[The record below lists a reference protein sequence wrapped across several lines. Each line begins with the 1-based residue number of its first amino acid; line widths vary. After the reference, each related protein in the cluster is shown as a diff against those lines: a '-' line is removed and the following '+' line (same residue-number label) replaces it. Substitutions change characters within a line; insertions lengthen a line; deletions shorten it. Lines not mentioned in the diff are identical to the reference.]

1 MAAQIQPLVLDSI
14 GIYGLNK
21 QSSASS
27 LEPQWL
33 TEAENVMLDEK
44 GNVTTRKGV
53 KQVSDLIGSTTSN
66 TDIVKSLGE
75 FRSATGVST
84 IYAGAKDKIYKLN
97 TTHTPYTLDAQTFT
111 GTPQTL
117 TDGNW
122 EFCNFNDKFYGV
134 QASHKPIYFDGTNW
148 MDLEDAGS
156 FSAPAGVT
164 TFNPRCCLGDFGRLW
179 VAGIAEEKDVV
190 YYSDTLIGHVFA
202 TGAAGYLDMK
212 TVWGGD
218 EVTALASFMGK
229 LVIFGKRNIAI
240 YNSPDDPSASSFAL
254 DEVIAGVGCV
264 ARDSVQSLGDD
275 IIFLSNSGVRSLQ
288 RTMVQDKMPL
298 TDLSINIK
306 DEITVHIVNADMDKV
321 KGQYCLC
328 GGYYVLSFPDRN
340 IVYVFDFRG
349 KAGDAPRITTWEFEA
364 KKTPKSF
371 LSITDGIM
379 YIGLGDTEYQGR
391 VADYDEYYDVEKAD
405 VTATYANQTVCEAAD
420 NTWES
425 TNSKCWQDSNNNYQA
440 GFKTTWLDFGNPSAA
455 KILKR
460 MLLTVTGGFGMV
472 ATLSWYRDYSNIA
485 DSATF
490 DLSAGGTSSRWGA
503 TGAIWGVARYSASEQ
518 PKEYKLSL
526 SKSAKVLR
534 LGMSGT
540 VSGFKPSLQNM
551 IVWAKQGKIR

>member
-21 QSSASS
+21 QSSPSS

-33 TEAENVMLDEK
+33 TETQNVMLDEK
-44 GNVTTRKGV
+44 GNVTTRKGI
-53 KQVSDLIGSTTSN
+53 KQVSDLVGASSSN

-75 FRSATGVST
+75 FRNATGSST

-97 TTHTPYTLDAQTFT
+97 TAHTPYTLDAQTFT

-122 EFCNFNDKFYGV
+122 EFSNFNDKFYGV
-134 QASHKPIYFDGTNW
+134 QSGHKPIYFDGTNW

-164 TFNPRCCLGDFGRLW
+164 TFNPRCVVGDFGRLW

-240 YNSPDDPSASSFAL
+240 YNSPDDPSAAAFQL
-254 DEVIAGVGCV
+254 DEVIAGIGCV
-264 ARDSVQSLGDD
+264 ARDSVQALGDD
-275 IIFLSNSGVRSLQ
+275 IIFLSNSGLRSLQ
-288 RTMVQDKMPL
+288 RTMIQDKMPL
-298 TDLSINIK
+298 IDLSLNIK
-306 DEITVHIVNADMDKV
+306 DEITLDIVNADMDKV

-340 IVYVFDFRG
+340 ITYVFDFKG
-349 KAGDAPRITTWEFEA
+349 KAGDAPRITTWEFDS

-371 LSITDGIM
+371 LSVTDGIM
-379 YIGLGDTEYQGR
+379 YIGLGDTTYQGR
-391 VADYDEYYDVEKAD
+391 IAEYDDYYDVEKTD
-405 VTATYANQTVCEAAD
+405 ETVTYANQTVCEAAN

-425 TNSKCWQDSNNNYQA
+425 TNSKCWQDVNNKYQA

-472 ATLSWYRDYSNIA
+472 ATLSWYRDYSNVA

-490 DLSAGGTSSRWGA
+490 NLTSGGSSARWGSSA
-503 TGAIWGVARYSASEQ
+503 AIWGVATYGVSEQ
-518 PKEYKLSL
+518 PVEYKLPL
-526 SKSAKVLR
+526 SRSAKVLR
-534 LGMSGT
+534 LGMTGT

-551 IVWAKQGKIR
+551 IIWAKQGKIR

>member
-21 QSSASS
+21 QSSPSS

-33 TEAENVMLDEK
+33 TETQNVMLDEK
-44 GNVTTRKGV
+44 GNVTTRKGI
-53 KQVSDLIGSTTSN
+53 KQVSDLVGASSSN

-75 FRSATGVST
+75 FRNATGSST

-97 TTHTPYTLDAQTFT
+97 TAHTPYTLDAQTFT

-122 EFCNFNDKFYGV
+122 EFSNFNDKFYGV
-134 QASHKPIYFDGTNW
+134 QSGHKPIYFDGTNW

-164 TFNPRCCLGDFGRLW
+164 TFNPRCVVGDFGRLW
-179 VAGIAEEKDVV
+179 VAGISEEKDVV

-202 TGAAGYLDMK
+202 TGAAGSLDMK

-218 EVTALASFMGK
+218 EITALASFMGK

-240 YNSPDDPSASSFAL
+240 YNSPDDPSAAAFQL
-254 DEVIAGVGCV
+254 DEVIAGIGCV
-264 ARDSVQSLGDD
+264 ARDSVQALGDD

-288 RTMVQDKMPL
+288 RTMIQDKMPL
-298 TDLSINIK
+298 IDLSLNIK
-306 DEITVHIVNADMDKV
+306 DEITLHIVNADMDKV

-340 IVYVFDFRG
+340 ITYVFDFKG
-349 KAGDAPRITTWEFEA
+349 KAGDAPRITTWEFDS

-371 LSITDGIM
+371 LSVTDGIM
-379 YIGLGDTEYQGR
+379 YIGLGDTTYQGR
-391 VADYDEYYDVEKAD
+391 IAEYDDYYDVEKTD
-405 VTATYANQTVCEAAD
+405 ETVTYANQTVCEAAN

-425 TNSKCWQDSNNNYQA
+425 TNSKCWQDVNNKYQA

-503 TGAIWGVARYSASEQ
+503 TGTIWGVSRYSTSEQ
-518 PKEYKLSL
+518 PTEYKLSL